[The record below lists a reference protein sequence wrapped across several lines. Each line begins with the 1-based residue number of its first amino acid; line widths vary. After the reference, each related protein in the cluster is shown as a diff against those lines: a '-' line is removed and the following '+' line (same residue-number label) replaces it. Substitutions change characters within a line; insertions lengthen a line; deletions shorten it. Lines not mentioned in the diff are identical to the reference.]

1 MNILIIEDDYDFACT
16 LKKKVDRFMATIYNN
31 YKFHICYKNYMN
43 ECINCH
49 YDLAFVDIH
58 LDDQDLGVELA
69 QQLVKNNKNI
79 IIVFVTSTDN
89 LMHDTFK
96 VQPFYYIRKNNFNR
110 DFLSFCHLYT
120 KEIKTDHYIV
130 LSYDHISVPIKKSA
144 ICYAEVYYHVL
155 YIYTENRVYKDKR
168 SLKQFISDLDDNN
181 FIQIHKSFAI
191 HLSYVYG
198 YSKEKV
204 ILKNKNEIRL
214 GRAFIKDFEELYTK
228 YLLL

>member
-1 MNILIIEDDYDFACT
+1 MNILIIEDDYDFACV
-16 LKKKVDRFMATIYNN
+16 LKKKVDRFMSTIYND
-31 YKFHICYKNYMN
+31 YKFHICYENYMK

-58 LDDQDLGVELA
+58 LDDQDSGVELA
-69 QQLVKNNKNI
+69 QQLVKDNKNI

-96 VQPFYYIRKNNFNR
+96 VQPFYYIRKKAFNR
-110 DFLSFCHLYT
+110 DFLSFCQLYT
-120 KEIKTDHYIV
+120 KEIKTDNYII
-130 LSYDHISVPIKKSA
+130 LTYDHISIPVKKSA
-144 ICYAEVYYHVL
+144 ICYVEVYYHVL

-168 SLKQFISDLDDNN
+168 SLKQIINDLDDKN

-214 GRAFIKDFEELYTK
+214 GRAFVKDFEELYTK